1 LTASAYPWAGG
12 SLARTYQLSPIEL
25 GYLFSAYSWTYTV
38 GLIPIGLMIDRWGTR
53 LTPLAA
59 MTVWWISG
67 MLKARRHS

>member
-59 MTVWWISG
+59 MTLVDQ
-67 MLKARRHS
+67 RHA